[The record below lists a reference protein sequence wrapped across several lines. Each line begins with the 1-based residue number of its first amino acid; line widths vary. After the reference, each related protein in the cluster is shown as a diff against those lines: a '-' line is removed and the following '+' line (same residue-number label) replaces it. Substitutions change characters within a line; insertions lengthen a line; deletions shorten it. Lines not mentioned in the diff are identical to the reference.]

1 MINRSYVLP
10 ILLACTLLLGL
21 ARHSSA
27 EDESIGAIFLTQPA
41 GARPA
46 AMAGAFTAIAD
57 DVNTV
62 FWNPAGIVR
71 VLRTELMAVHTEFI
85 QGFRDEYFAFCAPFS
100 AQDALGFN
108 FYFSY
113 IDSLEKT
120 TFASAESSV
129 FSSYD
134 ACLSLAW
141 SRAFNKYYAAGLSLK
156 GLYQVIDTY
165 SAWSI
170 ACDLGFL
177 ITGLVPNLTAGLT
190 IKNLGKPIRFIEK
203 SSLLPMLAEAGAA
216 YRLFNNTLLVSLA
229 ICKPWQQ
236 EMVFKAGAEYNL
248 EETIFFRAGYKY
260 AQFGNDL
267 GPLSGLSC
275 GLGADIS
282 EYKVS
287 YAYAPYT
294 GLGDIHRISITFPFG
309 KSLLEEEKIM
319 RRLEKKLHAKQEKII
334 RGYMKTAARYFKK
347 NDYKNSIFYYEKILA
362 LNPKYPYLKKKI
374 TEAKHSLKQHAAKQ
388 HFQQGMRAFKSREYL
403 TALIEWNKVHEIM
416 PPYKNISHWLKQVNK
431 KLAPDNKS
439 ASAGKP
445 HNKKI
450 KQYFS
455 KGFAY
460 LKNGQYRLALD
471 TWRKLLALD
480 PKNAKVKIYLK
491 KTRTRMQEEIKA
503 LLKQAESCWQRN
515 EWPAAVGKWNKI
527 LQIDPK
533 NISALQELKNN
544 RPKILSTANEFYLK
558 GVQNYVNN
566 KLIEAISNWQD
577 VLILDPDDKKAL
589 KNLKRAREKLEDLE
603 SIE

>member
-1 MINRSYVLP
+1 MKNRLHILP
-10 ILLACTLLLGL
+10 ILLAGGLLFGL
-21 ARHSSA
+21 ARHSLA
-27 EDESIGAIFLTQPA
+27 EDESLGAIFLTQPV

-62 FWNPAGIVR
+62 YWNPAGIVR
-71 VLRTELMAVHTEFI
+71 ALRTELMAVHTEFI
-85 QGFRDEYFAFCAPFS
+85 QGFRDEYFAFCMPLS
-100 AQDALGFN
+100 THDALGINVF
-108 FYFSY
+108 FSY

-120 TFASAESSV
+120 TFASADSSV

-134 ACLSLAW
+134 AYLSLAW
-141 SRAFNKYYAAGLSLK
+141 SHAFNKDYMVGLSLK

-177 ITGLVPNLTAGLT
+177 MTNLVPNLTAGLT
-190 IKNLGKPIRFIEK
+190 IKNLGKPIKFIEK
-203 SSLLPMLAEAGAA
+203 SSLLPMTAEAGAA

-248 EETIFFRAGYKY
+248 EEIIFFRAGYKY

-287 YAYAPYT
+287 YAYAPYSD
-294 GLGDIHRISITFPFG
+294 LDDIHRISVTFPFG
-309 KSLLEEEKIM
+309 KSILEEEKLM
-319 RRLEKKLHAKQEKII
+319 QRLEKQLHAKQEKII
-334 RGYMKTAARYFKK
+334 LGYMKTAARYSQK

-374 TEAKHSLKQHAAKQ
+374 SEAKHSLKQHGAKK
-388 HFQQGMRAFKSREYL
+388 HFQQGMQAYKNQEYL

-431 KLAPDNKS
+431 KLLPDKS
-439 ASAGKP
+439 APTGKP
-445 HNKKI
+445 RNKKT

-455 KGFAY
+455 LGFEY
-460 LKNGQYRLALD
+460 LKSGQYRRALD
-471 TWRKLLALD
+471 TWHKLLALD
-480 PKNAKVKIYLK
+480 PGNAKIKKYLQ
-491 KTRTRMQEEIKA
+491 KTKTKMQEEIKD
-503 LLKQAESCWQRN
+503 LLKQAETLCRRN
-515 EWPAAVGKWNKI
+515 EWPTAVKKWKKI
-527 LQIDPK
+527 LKMDPK
-533 NISALQELKNN
+533 NINALQKLEKNSS
-544 RPKILSTANEFYLK
+544 KIRAIADKLYLK
-558 GVQNYVNN
+558 GVQNYINN

-577 VLILDPDDKKAL
+577 VLILNPADKKAV
-589 KNLKRAREKLEDLE
+589 KNLNRAREKLKVLE